1 MAPAPLQLSD
11 RRLAVAT
18 MLIVFAVLLFA
29 SINWLRGR
37 TAAASKALV

>member
-1 MAPAPLQLSD
+1 
-11 RRLAVAT
+11 

-37 TAAASKALV
+37 AAAASNALI